1 MAKHKRGSI
10 IGLFGLLILLVI
22 VGIIFFSMISD
33 QILFKEVKQVEKVEN
48 LDVTLDKAS
57 KKQIDNYTSQQVSN
71 KSNNA

>member
-1 MAKHKRGSI
+1 
-10 IGLFGLLILLVI
+10 
-22 VGIIFFSMISD
+22 MISD